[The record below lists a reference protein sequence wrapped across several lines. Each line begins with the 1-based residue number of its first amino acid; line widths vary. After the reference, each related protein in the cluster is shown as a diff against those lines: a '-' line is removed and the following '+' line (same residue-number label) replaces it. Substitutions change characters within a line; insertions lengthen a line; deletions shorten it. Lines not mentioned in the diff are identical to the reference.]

1 MKRLS
6 ASGLRLCRR
15 CAAKRTNVRSNSASK
30 GGKVGGKRTAEL
42 GKLKVAGQFAHTP
55 EAERKRHETLKHTG
69 KLFSS
74 KPEERLHELLIE
86 RFGQDDVDHHVI
98 VEGFRIDFYVKSI
111 NTYIQLDGSYW
122 HGLQQPYDQLKG
134 TPKAKYDRDR
144 RCDAYFT
151 QAGLRLVRIVDTEL
165 AKDAQHVLQQI

>member
-6 ASGLRLCRR
+6 SSGFRLCRK
-15 CAAKRTNVRSNSASK
+15 CAAKLTNARSNSASK
-30 GGKVGGKRTAEL
+30 GGKVGGKRTADL
-42 GKLKVAGQFAHTP
+42 GKLQVAGQFAHTP
-55 EAERKRHETLKHTG
+55 EAERKRHETLKRMG

-74 KPEERLHELLIE
+74 KPEEHLHKLLID
-86 RFGQDDVDHHVI
+86 RFGPEDVDHHII
-98 VEGFRIDFYVKSI
+98 VAGFRIDFYVKSI
-111 NTYIQLDGSYW
+111 NTYIQLDGAYW

-151 QAGLRLVRIVDTEL
+151 EVGVRLVRIIDTEL
-165 AKDAQHVLQQI
+165 AKDAQHALQRI